1 VKILLIPFNIASKGS
16 ITIDA
21 LNKIEG
27 VEAKGLF
34 LGSDVRQTIGQNV
47 TRLPLA
53 PFAKNPVRWAS
64 HQFKK
69 AYYFRKMIQWADV
82 IHWIWDSAY
91 GMQLDLRYVAYL
103 NKPGVIE
110 WSGSDIRNRAMAEKL
125 NPYMK
130 AIYDNG
136 YEYAHIET
144 TERSNRIQERFAR
157 LGFFPLTT
165 PEMDLY
171 VRKDL
176 FPKTYT
182 TLHRLDVNDFNP
194 VEPLNERPLVVHA
207 PTRRIAK
214 GTEYILKAVEELKP
228 ELDFEFRLLEHMP
241 RNEAMRQVQ
250 QCDIFIDQLMLGSH
264 GLSSCEA
271 MAFGKPVLCYIMPA
285 VYQNGL
291 PAECPIVN
299 VTIETIKDKLRQL
312 IVDSSLRRDLGR
324 KGREYVLQYHDA
336 DKIACRFVEI
346 YKEVQNSKKKTK
358 KLLS

>member
-1 VKILLIPFNIASKGS
+1 MKILLLPYNIASKAS

-34 LGSDVRQTIGQNV
+34 LGGDFRQTVGQNV
-47 TRLPLA
+47 TRLDLTN
-53 PFAKNPVRWAS
+53 FSDNPVKWGRD
-64 HQFKK
+64 QLRK
-69 AYYFRKMIQWADV
+69 AWYFRKMIRWADV
-82 IHWIWDSAY
+82 IHWVWDSAY
-91 GMQLDLRYVAYL
+91 AGQLDLKYVKWL
-103 NKPGVIE
+103 NKPGIIE
-110 WSGSDIRNRAMAEKL
+110 WSGSDIRNREQAEAL

-144 TERSNRIQERFAR
+144 KERSDRIQQRFAR
-157 LGFFPLTT
+157 LGFFPMTT
-165 PEMDLY
+165 PEMNLY

-182 TLHRLDVNDFNP
+182 TLHRLNVKELEEVPPFRS
-194 VEPLNERPLVVHA
+194 RPLIVHA

-214 GTEYILKAVEELKP
+214 GTEYIIRAVEELKN
-228 ELDFEFRLLEHMP
+228 ELDFDFTLLENMP
-241 RNEAMRQVQ
+241 RQEAMRQMQ

-271 MAFGKPVLCYIMPA
+271 MSFGKPVLCYIMPA

-291 PAECPIVN
+291 PPECPIVN
-299 VTIETIKDKLRQL
+299 VTIENIKDE
-312 IVDSSLRRDLGR
+312 LRRLILDQERRKELGR
-324 KGREYVLQYHDA
+324 QGRAYALKYHDA
-336 DKIACRFVEI
+336 DVIARRFVEI
-346 YKEVQNSKKKTK
+346 YTEVLQAKKHQR
-358 KLLS
+358 